1 MYDTQE
7 WRVML
12 ARCPRINVK
21 IAGAAVG
28 VREGLIVVWRRFGL
42 EYPRT
47 VYTNLN
53 SLFCK
58 VPEEAYR

>member
-1 MYDTQE
+1 
-7 WRVML
+7 ML

-58 VPEEAYR
+58 VPEEAHR